1 MKFRM
6 NKALRFWVDCEY
18 HEIKDENVDSTRT
31 QLITSILCEFEE
43 AGDAMRYVN
52 ARGQIVWKAT
62 PEMLSRLA
70 YAEQEA
76 EDDLTD
82 WP

>member
-6 NKALRFWVDCEY
+6 NKTLRFWVDCEY

-31 QLITSILCEFEE
+31 QLTAKIIREFEE
-43 AGDAMRYVN
+43 AGDAMRYLN
-52 ARGQIVWKAT
+52 SKGQIAWKAT

-70 YAEQEA
+70 DAEQEA
-76 EDDLTD
+76 EDDLSD